1 MKATIMKI
9 QTVKKIVALLVI
21 VAFGGMSPLQAATID
36 LGLQLVTDNVLANS
50 SGADLGAG
58 AVFIGSWKDGVSN
71 YSAALASAVAAAAA
85 TADPAAALRGALGSY
100 FTVGVADSWN
110 SMRSGPSL
118 YVRNISDDTG
128 LGFIEPASPRYID
141 AVFFTVGATE
151 FGSIR
156 WNSTWPGTEDL
167 ARTTE
172 IALAVPSLDSE
183 AAPSILVGT
192 LFDNG
197 EGAGRFQTVPE
208 PTSGILVAGAGCL
221 FCIARSFQR
230 KS

>member
-1 MKATIMKI
+1 MKI
-9 QTVKKIVALLVI
+9 QTLKKIGALLVV
-21 VAFGGMSPLQAATID
+21 VAFGGISPLQAATID

-100 FTVGVADSWN
+100 FTVGVADSWS
-110 SMRSGPSL
+110 SMRGGPSL

-128 LGFIEPASPRYID
+128 LGFIEPAAPRYID
-141 AVFFTVGATE
+141 AVFFTVGAAE

-156 WNSTWPGTEDL
+156 WNTTWPGTDDFGRATDIVL
-167 ARTTE
+167 V
-172 IALAVPSLDSE
+172 VPSVDSE
-183 AAPSILVGT
+183 LAPSILVGS
-192 LFDNG
+192 LVDNG
-197 EGAGRFQTVPE
+197 DGTGKFQAIPE
-208 PTSGILVAGAGCL
+208 PTSGILVGGAGCL
-221 FCIARSFQR
+221 FCLVRSFQR